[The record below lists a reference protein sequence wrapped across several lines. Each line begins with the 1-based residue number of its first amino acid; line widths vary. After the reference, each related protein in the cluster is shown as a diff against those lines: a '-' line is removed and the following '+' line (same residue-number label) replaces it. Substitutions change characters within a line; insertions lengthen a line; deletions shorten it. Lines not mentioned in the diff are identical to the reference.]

1 MKIEALNCPNCGAA
15 VSSDRTLCQFCN
27 SRLKTQACPEC
38 LGLMFIGSKHCSH
51 CGAKTVTP
59 DTGAADAGDCPRCKT
74 RLTALEVEE
83 VTVQECTSCGG
94 LWSASDTFESICQNS
109 EKQSV
114 VLNFTARRIEYMA
127 TPSKI
132 SYVPCPRCKQLMNR
146 SNFARASGVIID
158 LCKPHGVWFDA
169 DELPKIIE
177 FIRKGGIEMARQ
189 RERLELKEERERLE
203 SDKRTVSM
211 EMNRSALTGSV
222 DDEPRFGG
230 IIDFL
235 FKI

>member
-1 MKIEALNCPNCGAA
+1 MTIEALNCPNCGAA
-15 VSSDRTLCQFCN
+15 VSSDKTQCQFCQ
-27 SRLKTQACPEC
+27 SRLKTQACPKC
-38 LGLMFIGSKHCSH
+38 LGLMFMGAKHCTH
-51 CGAKTVTP
+51 CGAKTATAE
-59 DTGAADAGDCPRCKT
+59 TGAAGGDCPRCKT

-94 LWSASDTFESICQNS
+94 LWSAAETFESICADS
-109 EKQSV
+109 EKQSA
-114 VLNFTARRIEYMA
+114 VLNFTARGIQYQA
-127 TPSKI
+127 TPAKI
-132 SYVPCPRCKQLMNR
+132 SYVPCPNCKQLMNR

-169 DELPKIIE
+169 EELPKIIE

-189 RERLELKEERERLE
+189 RERLALKDERDRLE
-203 SDKRTVSM
+203 SDKRTASL
-211 EMNRSALTGSV
+211 EKNRSAITGSL

-230 IIDFL
+230 ILDFL